1 MAWFTGIH
9 SVWGRWRGVS
19 STVARRASRRS
30 AGVLAAALSLLAGTA
45 AAHPLDPL
53 TADEI
58 VGAANVL
65 LAGRAAKPGA
75 IFQSVELREPPK
87 ATVLAGGSG
96 DRLATVFW
104 RQDKQSF
111 KSTVNLR
118 SGSFTPP
125 QLIPRQ
131 QGQLGLTLTEV
142 LDFSFAFRDAAFL
155 RALALRGI
163 TTPQQ
168 LEQVLVTPL
177 TPGSFGLPE
186 EQRRIVKAQMYYTA
200 GAGINLYARP
210 IEGMLAIIDLDE
222 RRVLQ
227 VLDTGVVPVPTALHE
242 FDEASVAA
250 AGGLR
255 PALKPIR
262 ISQPEGANFRF
273 DGNFI
278 EWQKWRFHVRFER
291 RAGPVISL
299 ATYDGRSVLYQ
310 GSMAEIFVPY
320 QDPDSNWYYRTY
332 MDEGE
337 FGFGLMASPL
347 TPGLDVPANAVLLD
361 ALVAAALPDP
371 SVPVVPLPLP
381 RVVGVFERL
390 TGDPAWRH
398 YESFRGRYEGRAA
411 VELVVRSISQ
421 VGNYD
426 YLVDWVFTQNGTVR
440 TEVGLTGIDAPKAV
454 PPNVVS
460 ERGNRFNAPI
470 APRLVAPYHSHHF
483 SFRLDVDVDGPDNS
497 FVLGRLKTVPAP
509 GPRRSVWSLDE
520 EVLSSEAQG
529 ALDDEHAVWKVINPN
544 RRNALGQPTGYVV
557 ESHDYVEPLL
567 AKADYERAAF
577 IGHPLWVTAHHP
589 DERYAAGDTP
599 NQNPGS
605 PGLPRFLADR
615 QGLVNRDIVLWVTI
629 GHHHVTQAEDWPVM
643 SMKKMHFELKPAN
656 FFDRN
661 PALDLRRAPFEV
673 PAAAR

>member
-1 MAWFTGIH
+1 MPGTLITRWLQALGACLCGGI
-9 SVWGRWRGVS
+9 
-19 STVARRASRRS
+19 
-30 AGVLAAALSLLAGTA
+30 A

-65 LAGRAAKPGA
+65 LAGGAAQPGA

-87 ATVLAGGSG
+87 ATVLGGGTG
-96 DRLATVFW
+96 DRQATVFW
-104 RQDKQSF
+104 RQNQQSF

-118 SGSFTPP
+118 AGGFTRP
-125 QLIPRQ
+125 QVIPRS
-131 QGQLGLTLTEV
+131 QGQLGLTITEV
-142 LDFSFAFRDAAFL
+142 VDFSFAFQDPAFL

-163 TTPQQ
+163 STPQQ
-168 LEQVLVTPL
+168 LQQVLVTPL

-186 EQRRIVKAQMYYTA
+186 EQRRIVKAQMYYTD
-200 GAGINLYARP
+200 GASINLYARP
-210 IEGMLAIIDLDE
+210 IEGMQAIIDLDE

-227 VLDTGVVPVPTALHE
+227 VLDSGVVPVPTATHE
-242 FDEASVAA
+242 FDEASVGALV
-250 AGGLR
+250 GLR
-255 PALKPIR
+255 PALKPLR
-262 ISQPEGANFRF
+262 VTQPDGANFRI

-299 ATYDGRSVLYQ
+299 VTYGGRSVLYQ

-320 QDPDSNWYYRTY
+320 QDAGANWYYRTY

-337 FGFGLMASPL
+337 FGFGLLASPL
-347 TPGLDVPANAVLLD
+347 APGLDVPANAVLLD

-371 SVPVVPLPLP
+371 SVPVVPLTLP

-398 YESFRGRYEGRAA
+398 FESFRGRYEGRAA

-426 YLVDWVFTQNGTVR
+426 YLIDWVFTQNGVLR
-440 TEVGLTGIDAPKAV
+440 AEVGLTGIDAPKALAGSA
-454 PPNVVS
+454 PS
-460 ERGNRFNAPI
+460 ENNNRQSAPV
-470 APRLVAPYHSHHF
+470 AAQLVAPYHSHHF
-483 SFRLDVDVDGPDNS
+483 SFRLDVDVDGTDNS
-497 FVLGRLKTVPAP
+497 FVLGRLRTTPAA
-509 GPRRSVWSLDE
+509 GPRRSVWTLDE
-520 EVLSSEAQG
+520 EVLASEAQG
-529 ALDDEHAVWKVINPN
+529 ALEHEHAVWRVINPN
-544 RRNALGQPTGYVV
+544 RRNALGQPTGYQI
-557 ESHDYVEPLL
+557 ESHHYEEPLL
-567 AKADYERAAF
+567 APADYKRAAF
-577 IGHPLWVTAHHP
+577 IGHPLWVTAHHA

-605 PGLPRFLADR
+605 PGLPTYLADH
-615 QGLVNRDIVLWVTI
+615 QGLVNRDLVLWVTM
-629 GHHHVTQAEDWPVM
+629 GHHHVTEAEDWPVM
-643 SMKKMHFELKPAN
+643 SMKKTSFELRPAN

-673 PAAAR
+673 VAPARR